1 MTQQTHDLI
10 VIGGGSGGLACAQR
24 AADYGARVVLLE
36 RARLGGTCV
45 NVGCVPKKV
54 MWNAA
59 QIAHAAHDAQHY
71 GFDLQ
76 WSGHDWGAL
85 RAARDAYVM
94 RLNGIYERNLATR
107 KVELLR
113 GHGSFTAAGEVRV
126 GEQRLAAPHV
136 VIAVGG
142 RPSVPDLPGAE
153 LGITSDGFFAL
164 ESRPE
169 RVAIVGGGYIAVEI
183 AGVFAALGSRV
194 SLLLRGD
201 RLLRDFEPMLG
212 EGLMK
217 IMRDDGIEVATGAAP
232 GALQRDPDG
241 SLWLH
246 TLDGRRCGPFDTVL
260 WAIGREPMV
269 AGLDLDRAGVQ
280 VDACGHIA
288 VDALQRTN
296 VDGVYAIGDVTG
308 QALLT
313 PVAIAAGRRLAD
325 RLFGGMPDR
334 ILDYADIPTVVFS
347 HPPIG
352 TVGLSEAAAQERYG
366 AASVK
371 AYTSSFVPMYHALT
385 PRKPRAEMKLVT
397 VGPEQRIVGCHVI
410 GAGADEM
417 LQGFAVALKMGATK
431 RDFDDTVAI
440 HPTSAEEFVTMR

>member
-85 RAARDAYVM
+85 RAARDAYVT

-126 GEQRLAAPHV
+126 AEQRLAAPHV

-142 RPSVPDLPGAE
+142 RPSVPNLPGAE

-334 ILDYADIPTVVFS
+334 ILDYANIPTVVFS